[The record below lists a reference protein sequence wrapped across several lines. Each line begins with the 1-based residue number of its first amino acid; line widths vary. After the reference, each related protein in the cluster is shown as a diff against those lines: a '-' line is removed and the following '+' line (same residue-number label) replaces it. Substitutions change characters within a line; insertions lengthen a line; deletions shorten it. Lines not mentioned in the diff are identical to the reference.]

1 MIQSYHRTFV
11 QMING
16 CPVSVIM
23 RNSLSLLCL
32 LVAILCGCV
41 KDTTLDAGLGRK
53 VVVEFVLT
61 DESVQNLYLSISKNP
76 GEVVAPAVREA
87 DIKLIDVTRSKEL
100 NRDIVLDGFVRVSD
114 HQWTL
119 DYAGILGHQYRLEV
133 NVDGYDPVY
142 AEQKMPEKFE
152 LVRAAPGHGV
162 MPQYAGYGAFY
173 TIDSV
178 PDILIIKGIKRN
190 KDTGEYG
197 PVEELC
203 TDYPGVEVIN
213 ATGRFYDGN
222 PKWRTGVAW
231 GGDPFVYH
239 DSPVEG
245 LDGVWTYMFPNLIGK
260 ELHKGFLLI
269 NRVDENHAGLDRLF
283 DFEDGKGFC
292 VSGSFYI
299 NKGYYDPDYNLIDY
313 DEYLLLSS
321 LSPDYGRFVKDAWQ
335 LKKVHEGDDL
345 SSIYMRDNIFSNIQG
360 GLGVF
365 GAMVSDR
372 IYFDGNNTDSASLPN
387 VEL

>member
-32 LVAILCGCV
+32 LAAILCGCV

-162 MPQYAGYGAFY
+162 MPKYAGYGTFY

-203 TDYPGVEVIN
+203 TDYPGVEEIN

>member
-32 LVAILCGCV
+32 LAAILCGCV

-87 DIKLIDVTRSKEL
+87 GIKLIDVTQNIEKSQ
-100 NRDIVLDGFVRVSD
+100 FVRVAD
-114 HQWTL
+114 GQWIL
-119 DYAGILGHQYRLEV
+119 DYAGIPGHQYRLEV
-133 NVDGYDPVY
+133 NVNGYDLVF
-142 AEQKMPEKFE
+142 ADQKMPDKFE
-152 LVRAAPGHGV
+152 LSTAAPGDYGV
-162 MPQYAGYGAFY
+162 LPKYVGYGAFY
-173 TIDSV
+173 TTDSV
-178 PDILIIKGIKRN
+178 PEFLIIKGIKRN
-190 KDTGEYG
+190 KETGEYV

-203 TDYPGVEVIN
+203 TDYPGVVEIN

-245 LDGVWTYMFPNLIGK
+245 QDGVWTYMFPNLIGK
-260 ELHKGFLLI
+260 ELHDGFLLI
-269 NRVDENHAGLDRLF
+269 DRVEENHAGLDKLY
-283 DFEDGKGFC
+283 DFGNGKGFC

-299 NKGYYDPDYNLIDY
+299 NKGYYDSDYSLIDY

-321 LSPDYGRFVKDAWQ
+321 LSPDYGRFVKDAYQ
-335 LKKVHEGDDL
+335 LRKVHEGDDL
-345 SSIYMRDNIFSNIQG
+345 SSIYLRDNLFSNIQG
-360 GLGVF
+360 GLGIF
-365 GAMVSDR
+365 GAMVSVMTEF
-372 IYFDGNNTDSASLPN
+372 YGNNQDTAPAPKN
-387 VEL
+387 